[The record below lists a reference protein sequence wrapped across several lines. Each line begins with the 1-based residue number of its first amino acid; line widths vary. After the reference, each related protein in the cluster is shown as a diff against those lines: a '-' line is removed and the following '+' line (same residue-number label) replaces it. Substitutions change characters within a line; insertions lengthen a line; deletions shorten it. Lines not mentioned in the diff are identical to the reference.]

1 MRKARWTLFIA
12 VTLWAIPAIAEECA
26 STLAELKKSPQFE
39 AVIGFLQKQD
49 RIGLVNETKGSYVVI
64 DAKEDALQ
72 IHFYTSGIWD
82 LYGIKDEGPLKFCAD
97 ENGLRILGL
106 GRSESIRF
114 SEGKMEMGKGGAL
127 RTFHPGDMPE
137 LLQKL
142 HGLNSRAIAS
152 QE

>member
-1 MRKARWTLFIA
+1 MRKARWTLFLVI
-12 VTLWAIPAIAEECA
+12 TLWAIPALAGECA
-26 STLAELKKSPQFE
+26 SSLAELKKSPNF
-39 AVIGFLQKQD
+39 ASVVSFLQDQD
-49 RIGLVNETKGSYVVI
+49 RLGLVNDTKGSYVVI
-64 DAKEDALQ
+64 DAKETELK

-82 LYGIKDEGPLKFCAD
+82 LYAIKDEGPLQFCSD
-97 ENGLRILGL
+97 ENGLTIQGL
-106 GRSESIRF
+106 GRTDSIRF
-114 SEGKMEMGKGGAL
+114 SEGKMEMGKGGAI